1 MTQSWPTDE
10 YLLRKG
16 DKIEANVSIDIPEMG
31 SVCVTVDL
39 DWTMEA
45 VMNLMKNCMEASP
58 PKTTVHC
65 YYEENPLYV
74 QIQIW
79 DEGQGFEKEE
89 LPHLFERFYRGKHGA
104 DSGIGIGL
112 SMAKSIIIPLLPL
125 KIHPSD
131 T

>member
-1 MTQSWPTDE
+1 
-10 YLLRKG
+10 
-16 DKIEANVSIDIPEMG
+16 
-31 SVCVTVDL
+31 
-39 DWTMEA
+39 
-45 VMNLMKNCMEASP
+45 MEASP

-112 SMAKSIIIPLLPL
+112 SMAKSIIEMQNGVLRAFN
-125 KIHPSD
+125 HSD
-131 T
+131 GGACFEIRFYCH